1 VFGIFRFFRSKN
13 NLEVEI
19 MGVER
24 SVGYR
29 LNQWLVSRFGIYK
42 AGPRPD
48 AESLLLYRQY

>member
-1 VFGIFRFFRSKN
+1 
-13 NLEVEI
+13 LEVEI